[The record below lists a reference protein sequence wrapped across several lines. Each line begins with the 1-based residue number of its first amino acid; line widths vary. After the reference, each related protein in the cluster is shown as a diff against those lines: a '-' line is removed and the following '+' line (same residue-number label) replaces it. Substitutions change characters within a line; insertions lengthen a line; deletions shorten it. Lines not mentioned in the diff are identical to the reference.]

1 MKVDIIE
8 AQKYEKT
15 CVEIHCKKTTNEI
28 ESLKNYITRFESFIT
43 ATDED
48 TLYKIPI
55 NSILY
60 IESVDKKTFL
70 YTNNRVLRT
79 PLKLYE
85 IEEQLN
91 TKQFFRCSKSMI
103 INLTKVEK
111 LKPEITRNVIATL
124 SNNEK
129 VIISRRYVSELKKL
143 LEI

>member
-15 CVEIHCKKTTNEI
+15 SVEIHCKKTTNEI
-28 ESLKNYITRFESFIT
+28 KSLKNYITRFESFIT
-43 ATDED
+43 ATDD
-48 TLYKIPI
+48 GTLYKIPI

-70 YTNNRVLRT
+70 YTSNRVLRT

-91 TKQFFRCSKSMI
+91 TKQFFRCSKSTI

-129 VIISRRYVSELKKL
+129 VIISRRYVTELKKL